1 MSKSTLAALALLAGI
16 AVAARTQ
23 APELQRY
30 MKIRQ
35 M

>member
-1 MSKSTLAALALLAGI
+1 MKSLLLFAALLAILG
-16 AVAARTQ
+16 ALAKSS

-30 MKIRQ
+30 MKIRS

>member
-1 MSKSTLAALALLAGI
+1 MIKLAGALAVLAG
-16 AVAARTQ
+16 AGVAAKAI

-30 MKIRQ
+30 MKIRA

>member
-1 MSKSTLAALALLAGI
+1 MIKLVATLAALAGAG
-16 AVAARTQ
+16 AAAKAI

-30 MKIRQ
+30 MKIRS

>member
-1 MSKSTLAALALLAGI
+1 MKALLLFAALLAIIGAI
-16 AVAARTQ
+16 AKTS

-30 MKIRQ
+30 MKIRS